1 MALAIETLLQ
11 PIAGDAPCGPDMS
24 FSTEFDRV
32 QELRREDD
40 ASLPQGEFVT
50 DLKVADWQG
59 AAALCEQ
66 LLSTRTKDLRVAGW
80 LVEAWAHLRGFAGL
94 ADGLDLTEQ
103 LCARFWEGVHPLPEA
118 GEHELRAG
126 NLAWLL
132 GRVESLSRAVPV
144 LRAGPRA
151 IGMADIDSA
160 RARQQAGARES
171 SEHNNSAE
179 VGALSMD
186 AVARI
191 QRDTPRD
198 FLVANLADAQRSLDA
213 LSRLQSTVDRLLGE
227 DGPGFVSARRAV
239 EEAVHCARRVA
250 REAGAIHS
258 DAAPAAA
265 SPSTDDDAMTPRAV
279 SATTSLG
286 PSGPPLTRAQ
296 ALVQLRMV
304 AQFFRATEP
313 HSPVA
318 YLAERAAQWGDMP
331 LHVWLR
337 TVMKDGGSLAH
348 IEELLGVP
356 PQTDPQ

>member
-1 MALAIETLLQ
+1 MAVATETLLQ
-11 PIAGDAPCGPDMS
+11 PISGDLPCGSDMS

-59 AAALCEQ
+59 AASLCEE
-66 LLSTRTKDLRVAGW
+66 LLKTRTKDLRLTGW
-80 LVEAWAHLRGFAGL
+80 LVEAWAHLRGFGGL
-94 ADGLDLTEQ
+94 ADGLVLTEQ
-103 LCARFWEGVHPLPEA
+103 LCARFWDGVHPLPEG

-132 GRVESLSRAVPV
+132 GRVESLSRTVPL
-144 LRAGPRA
+144 LRAGSRA
-151 IGMADIDSA
+151 VGMAEIDTA
-160 RARQQAGARES
+160 RVRQQTGTREGPDKMPG
-171 SEHNNSAE
+171 EA
-179 VGALSMD
+179 ALSMD
-186 AVARI
+186 EVARV
-191 QRDTPRD
+191 QRDTPRE
-198 FLVANLADAQRSLDA
+198 FLLANLADAQRTLDA
-213 LSRLQSTVDRLLGE
+213 LASLQATVDGLLGA

-239 EEAVHCARRVA
+239 DAAVHAARRLA
-250 REAGAIHS
+250 REAGAV
-258 DAAPAAA
+258 DGDVQPAGAVTTEAATALPGIVSRASGPAAA
-265 SPSTDDDAMTPRAV
+265 
-279 SATTSLG
+279 
-286 PSGPPLTRAQ
+286 GPPLTRAQ
-296 ALVQLRMV
+296 ALAQLRMV

-318 YLAERAAQWGDMP
+318 YLAERAAQWGEMP

-337 TVMKDGGSLAH
+337 TVMKDGGSLSQ